1 MHNQGNHKES
11 EKTAHRMG
19 ENICKWCSKQRI
31 NFQYIQAA
39 HTAQCQK
46 ADNPIK
52 KQTEELNRHFPQ
64 RNTDRQQ
71 AHEKMLNITNYYRN
85 ENQTYEVS
93 PHISQNDH
101 HQKSLQIISSGE
113 DVKKKEAS
121 YTVGGNVNGYSH
133 FGEWYGV
140 SQKN

>member
-52 KQTEELNRHFPQ
+52 KQTKELNRHFPQ
-64 RNTDRQQ
+64 RNTDGQQ

-113 DVKKKEAS
+113 DV
-121 YTVGGNVNGYSH
+121 GGNVNWYSH